1 MHIESRDLIIS
12 VHGSRNDYYKP
23 ENLNECCITTEIQHT
38 FKTLKNPESESVFPP
53 SYESYTASHNDGL
66 LISEATKKNNFNSR
80 AVNMEHENLHD
91 SFCVCVHVRSV
102 SLVFRKKRDFLEKG
116 YFKGFE
122 RIKEKSSTCLTSQK
136 CRNHQHESLVL
147 NQSKSINQSINH
159 VSEVSA

>member
-1 MHIESRDLIIS
+1 MIIDSQNLIVS
-12 VHGSRNDYYKP
+12 VGSSHNDDYNR
-23 ENLNECCITTEIQHT
+23 ERLDECRITIEIQHT
-38 FKTLKNPESESVFPP
+38 FKTLKNPESESVFPA
-53 SYESYTASHNDGL
+53 SCKGYTASHNDGL

-80 AVNMEHENLHD
+80 AVNMDHENLHD

-102 SLVFRKKRDFLEKG
+102 SPIFRKKRDFLKKG

-147 NQSKSINQSINH
+147 TQSKPINQSINH

>member
-1 MHIESRDLIIS
+1 MRC
-12 VHGSRNDYYKP
+12 R
-23 ENLNECCITTEIQHT
+23 ITLTRCRKNT
-38 FKTLKNPESESVFPP
+38 FRLRIFQCFKCMLYFS
-53 SYESYTASHNDGL
+53 SYTASHNDVL
-66 LISEATKKNNFNSR
+66 FISKATKKNNFNSR
-80 AVNMEHENLHD
+80 TVSMDHEKLHD

-102 SLVFRKKRDFLEKG
+102 SPIFRKKRDFLEKG

-122 RIKEKSSTCLTSQK
+122 RIKEKSSTRLTSQK

>member
-1 MHIESRDLIIS
+1 MTIESRDLIIS
-12 VHGSRNDYYKP
+12 VSVSRNDYYKP

-38 FKTLKNPESESVFPP
+38 FKTLKNPESESVFPV
-53 SYESYTASHNDGL
+53 SCTSYTASHNDIL

-80 AVNMEHENLHD
+80 TVNMDHENLHD

-102 SLVFRKKRDFLEKG
+102 SPIFRKKRDFLKKG

-147 NQSKSINQSINH
+147 TQSKPINQSINH